1 MRRPSAR
8 ARLPGVNRQRVIL
21 DAAIERSVIRG
32 TLTATT
38 GPRSEFHGWL
48 ELNTALE
55 AILDPGTNRAP
66 IQDAYDIR
74 TPMPRPMQDNPLR
87 KHVTAYDRAD
97 GIATIKMDDGKV
109 NALGIPMLRE
119 LHAAFDRAEEDN
131 AIVILTGREGRFSA
145 GFDLN
150 VFSDTPEQL
159 PEMLTL
165 GANLCE
171 RILTF
176 PRPVVTAC
184 TGHGVAAG
192 CFIQLAADLRLG
204 VDGPF
209 QIGLSEVRIGLTM
222 PQFVVELARSRLTP
236 SHFDRAVN
244 SAVMYAPADAVSA
257 GFLDR
262 VVSAEELQPAAL
274 DAARGLSGLNTE
286 AHKATKLKSRAGL
299 IDAVH
304 AAIAAE
310 FNMAA

>member
-1 MRRPSAR
+1 MSD
-8 ARLPGVNRQRVIL
+8 LTTY
-21 DAAIERSVIRG
+21 ER
-32 TLTATT
+32 
-38 GPRSEFHGWL
+38 
-48 ELNTALE
+48 N
-55 AILDPGTNRAP
+55 
-66 IQDAYDIR
+66 
-74 TPMPRPMQDNPLR
+74 
-87 KHVTAYDRAD
+87 D
-97 GIATIKMDDGKV
+97 GIARIKMDDGKV

-119 LHAAFDRAEEDN
+119 LHAAFDRAEEDE

-145 GFDLN
+145 GFDLR

-159 PEMLTL
+159 PEMLIL

-171 RILTF
+171 RILAF

-192 CFIQLAADLRLG
+192 CFIQLSADLRLG

-209 QIGLSEVRIGLTM
+209 QIGLTEVKIGLTM
-222 PQFVVELARSRLTP
+222 PRFVIELARSRLTP

-244 SAVMYAPADAVSA
+244 SAVLYAPADAVGA

-274 DAARGLSGLNTE
+274 EAARELAGLNAE

-304 AAIAAE
+304 GAIEDE
-310 FNMAA
+310 FKRGERSALRPNG

>member
-1 MRRPSAR
+1 MTMSD
-8 ARLPGVNRQRVIL
+8 LTTYEL
-21 DAAIERSVIRG
+21 D
-32 TLTATT
+32 
-38 GPRSEFHGWL
+38 
-48 ELNTALE
+48 
-55 AILDPGTNRAP
+55 
-66 IQDAYDIR
+66 
-74 TPMPRPMQDNPLR
+74 
-87 KHVTAYDRAD
+87 D

-119 LHAAFDRAEEDN
+119 LHAAFDRAGQDD

-145 GFDLN
+145 GFDLK

-165 GANLCE
+165 GAYLCE

-176 PRPVVTAC
+176 PRPVITAC

-192 CFIQLAADLRLG
+192 CFLQLPADLRLG

-209 QIGLSEVRIGLTM
+209 QIGLNEVKIGLTM
-222 PQFVVELARSRLTP
+222 PRFVIELARSRLTP

-244 SAVMYAPADAVSA
+244 SAVMYRPADAVSA

-262 VVSAEELQPAAL
+262 VLPADELQPAAL
-274 DAARGLSGLNTE
+274 QAARELAGLNAE
-286 AHKATKLKSRAGL
+286 AHKATKLRSRAGV

-304 AAIAAE
+304 TAIEDEFKLAA
-310 FNMAA
+310 